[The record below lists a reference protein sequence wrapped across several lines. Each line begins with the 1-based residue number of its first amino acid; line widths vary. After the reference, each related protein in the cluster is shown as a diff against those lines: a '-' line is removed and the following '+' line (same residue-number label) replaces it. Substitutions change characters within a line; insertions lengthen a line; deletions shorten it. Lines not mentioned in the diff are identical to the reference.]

1 MPLAALLAM
10 VRAAGERKQ
19 VTGADICGE
28 YSPPRHAN
36 WLKRIESK
44 MDQPVR
50 DAADR
55 QRIEGNVRT
64 DCELARAL
72 FDACTARVMP

>member
-10 VRAAGERKQ
+10 LRAAGQGKRLL
-19 VTGADICGE
+19 GADVCGE

-50 DAADR
+50 EPAGR
-55 QRIEGNVRT
+55 ETSEGNVRT
-64 DCELARAL
+64 DRAL
-72 FDACTARVMP
+72 AQILFEAHTRA